1 MSVELIRGLYDYH
14 RWANRRLYEVTT
26 ALGEDL
32 ASREVGKQ
40 FSYTTIRRMF
50 GHLYGADRI
59 WLARWT
65 GVTLT
70 TIPGAEFATLAA
82 IRTPWDD
89 LEHEQ
94 QTYLNGLSATDLERI
109 IEYKN
114 ADGKVLRAPL
124 GPLLQHVANHA
135 THHRSEIATMLTM
148 VSDSPPDTG
157 LATYLLTK
165 GNQHR

>member
-14 RWANRRLYEVTT
+14 RWANRRLYDVAT

-32 ASREVGKQ
+32 ASRDVGKQ

-65 GVTLT
+65 GVTVT
-70 TIPGAEFATLAA
+70 TIPGAEFATLAS
-82 IRTPWDD
+82 IRAPWDE

-94 QTYLNGLSATDLERI
+94 RTYMDGLSATDLERI

-114 ADGKVLRAPL
+114 TEGKDLTARS
-124 GPLLQHVANHA
+124 GPLSLRVATYH
-135 THHRSEIATMLTM
+135 TRHRSASATMRTM
-148 VSDSPPDTG
+148 SS
-157 LATYLLTK
+157 
-165 GNQHR
+165 